1 MRLLVALLACVTLS
15 VPMASDFLNLILRL
29 LSFLCTDFNAAGRKT
44 SHFALD
50 GASLRAT
57 LRASAIVTFSISR
70 QLPLACFFLR
80 HSRALYRIEVKTL
93 PDIVLT
99 GLALS
104 DGLLSRDNSLLTD
117 AI

>member
-50 GASLRAT
+50 GASLRTT
-57 LRASAIVTFSISR
+57 L
-70 QLPLACFFLR
+70 
-80 HSRALYRIEVKTL
+80 
-93 PDIVLT
+93 
-99 GLALS
+99 
-104 DGLLSRDNSLLTD
+104 
-117 AI
+117 

>member
-1 MRLLVALLACVTLS
+1 MIA
-15 VPMASDFLNLILRL
+15 
-29 LSFLCTDFNAAGRKT
+29 
-44 SHFALD
+44 
-50 GASLRAT
+50 
-57 LRASAIVTFSISR
+57 FSISR
-70 QLPLACFFLR
+70 QMPLACFFLR